1 MYPHKRISALYALLL
16 LFILIFSGCQNSNS
30 ANSATPTENRTPE
43 TFAGTPT
50 PPGVD
55 TFAYHPSFISFESL
69 ETMGNAMK
77 G

>member
-43 TFAGTPT
+43 TFAQE
-50 PPGVD
+50 
-55 TFAYHPSFISFESL
+55 FETSL
-69 ETMGNAMK
+69 GNMAK
-77 G
+77 PRLYTR